1 MKLFKFLSFIK
12 EKKELIA
19 DFEEY
24 LLLSGFGIS
33 FSEEIIKVF
42 KKKGEKG
49 VREFLI
55 NSIKDAG
62 KELSRD
68 DFSVYLFS
76 GVNGSGK
83 TTCIAKIGNMF
94 KKEGEKVLF
103 ISGDTFRA
111 GATEQLT
118 IWGEKLNIDVFSGKK
133 GADPAS
139 VVYDGVVY
147 GRNRNFTK
155 ILVDTAGRL
164 QNKKNLMKE
173 LEKIRRV
180 IEKLSKVTES
190 ILVLDSTDGENL
202 YSQVENFKEV
212 SKVSSLFITKLD
224 STIKPGVIIPIYVK
238 YKIPIAY
245 LFTGEGVDDFSPFDP
260 VEFVNS
266 ILNPYFS
273 S

>member
-1 MKLFKFLSFIK
+1 MLK
-12 EKKELIA
+12 
-19 DFEEY
+19 
-24 LLLSGFGIS
+24 
-33 FSEEIIKVF
+33 
-42 KKKGEKG
+42 
-49 VREFLI
+49 R
-55 NSIKDAG
+55 
-62 KELSRD
+62 
-68 DFSVYLFS
+68 
-76 GVNGSGK
+76 
-83 TTCIAKIGNMF
+83 
-94 KKEGEKVLF
+94 EGEKVLF

-118 IWGEKLNIDVFSGKK
+118 VWGEKLNIDVFSGKK

-139 VVYDGVVY
+139 VVYDGIIY

-164 QNKKNLMKE
+164 QVKKNLMKE

-180 IEKLSKVTES
+180 IEKLAKVTES

-238 YKIPIAY
+238 YKIPITY
-245 LFTGEGVDDFSPFDP
+245 LFTGEGVNDFSPFDP